1 MPHKGSFRICLP
13 CDQNLDH
20 FLDAHC
26 LALVSS
32 VRHNAKI
39 SFDTAATP
47 TIYHQVESGYLGYR
61 HINLG
66 LLQLDL
72 KSWFASQTKQGAHVM
87 PLQVR
92 GWCPL
97 RFFLVLALRT
107 FPFPKHIHS
116 QAKAIKIKSRIR
128 K

>member
-1 MPHKGSFRICLP
+1 MPHKGSFRICPP

-20 FLDAHC
+20 YLDDHY
-26 LALVSS
+26 LTPVSS
-32 VRHNAKI
+32 ACRNAKI
-39 SFDTAATP
+39 SFDKAAIP

-87 PLQVR
+87 RLQVR

-97 RFFLVLALRT
+97 RFFLALVLRI